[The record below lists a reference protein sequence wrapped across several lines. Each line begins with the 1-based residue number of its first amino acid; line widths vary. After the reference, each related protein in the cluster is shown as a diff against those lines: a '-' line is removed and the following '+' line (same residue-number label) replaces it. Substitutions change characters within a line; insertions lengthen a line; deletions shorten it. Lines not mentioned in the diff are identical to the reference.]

1 MLRDPRLVLLTGLA
15 LFTVVYFIAWYVLA
29 RSAERRARRPAED
42 EGPPTGVSLGIG
54 AVTNFF
60 DTLGIGSFAPTTS
73 LFRLFGVVPDER
85 IPGTMN
91 VGHTPP
97 TILQAFFFIALVPVE
112 PLTLGLLITASVAG
126 AWLGAGVVAGWPRRN
141 IQIGMGIA
149 LLVAAAVFVANN
161 LGFTTA
167 GGTLTGL
174 SGSPLAVAT
183 AGNFLL
189 GALMTL
195 GIGMYAPLLIL
206 LSLLG
211 MNPRS
216 VFPIMMGSA
225 AFLMVVAG
233 IRFLR
238 AGAYRQRVA
247 LGLTLGGLPAVFVA
261 ATIVKTMPLTALRWL
276 VAAVVLYTGITML
289 RAAARR
295 A

>member
-1 MLRDPRLVLLTGLA
+1 MPKPSVVLLGILA
-15 LFTVVYFIAWYVLA
+15 VCTVTYLVVWFVLSRIPA
-29 RSAERRARRPAED
+29 RRALRPAD
-42 EGPPTGVSLGIG
+42 DHGPPTRDSLWIG
-54 AVTNFF
+54 ALTNFF

-73 LFRLFGVVPDER
+73 LFRFFKVVPDER

-97 TILQAFFFIALVPVE
+97 TILQAFFFIAAVTVE
-112 PLTLGLLITASVAG
+112 PMTLTVLIAASVLG
-126 AWLGAGVVAGWPRRN
+126 AWLGAGVVASWPRRK
-141 IQIGMGIA
+141 IQIGMGVA
-149 LLVAAAVFVANN
+149 LVIAAAVFVANN
-161 LGFTTA
+161 LGWSA
-167 GGTLTGL
+167 VGGEATGL
-174 SGSPLAVAT
+174 SGGRLIAAT
-183 AGNFLL
+183 VGNFIL

-206 LSLLG
+206 LGFLG

-233 IRFLR
+233 IRFLQ

-247 LGLTLGGLPAVFVA
+247 LGLTIGGLPAVYIA
-261 ATIVKTMPLTALRWL
+261 ARIVKEMPLEALRWL
-276 VAAVVLYTGITML
+276 VAAVVLYTAITML

-295 A
+295 E

>member
-1 MLRDPRLVLLTGLA
+1 MLTPRLVLLAVLA
-15 LFTVVYFIAWYVLA
+15 LCTLAYFVAWSRLSRDPTHRV
-29 RSAERRARRPAED
+29 RRPPED
-42 EGPPTGVSLGIG
+42 EGKPTGHSLWIG

-73 LFRLFGVVPDER
+73 LFRIFKVVPDER

-97 TILQAFFFIALVPVE
+97 TILQAFFFIALVQVE
-112 PLTLGLLITASVAG
+112 PATLVLLIVASVVG
-126 AWLGAGVVAGWPRRN
+126 AWIGAGVVAGWPRRT
-141 IQIGMGIA
+141 IQFGMGLA
-149 LLVAAAVFVANN
+149 LIVAAAVFIANN
-161 LGFTTA
+161 LGFSTV
-167 GGTLTGL
+167 GGTATGL
-174 SGSPLAVAT
+174 GGGALVLAT
-183 AGNFLL
+183 AANFVL

-195 GIGMYAPLLIL
+195 GIGMYAPLLII

-225 AFLMVVAG
+225 AFLMIVAG

-238 AGAYRQRVA
+238 AGAYRQRAA
-247 LGLTLGGLPAVFVA
+247 LGLTIGGLPAVYVA
-261 ATIVKTMPLTALRWL
+261 ATIVKSLPLTELRWL
-276 VAAVVLYTGITML
+276 VAAVVLYTAVTML

-295 A
+295 E